1 MSVHHLAGML
11 RHVRRLVGNR
21 PDEATDGTILDR
33 FARAADEAAFA
44 TLMRRHGPLVWSVCR
59 RVAGH
64 EQDAEDVY
72 QATFLLLAR
81 KAGSIRK
88 RNSVGSWLYGVAY
101 RLALRARCDAARRRQ
116 REAQSTD
123 GSQRT
128 ACDNLTWRELRETLD
143 VELARLP
150 EKYRAPLLLC
160 YFEGLTQ
167 EEAARQLG
175 WSKRSVKDRVE
186 RGRKRLRVCLA
197 RRGMTL
203 PMTLA
208 GALLSAEPSKA
219 GLPATLIDA
228 TLRGAAA
235 LARHRS
241 IAGLVSPSV
250 LDLIEPGLKTMF
262 VSKLLISATLILM
275 AATLVSA
282 GLFLGRAGP
291 ESKPEA
297 VAAGQAGEK
306 DHVDSYGDQLP
317 RGAMMRLGTIRYRFE
332 CSGLAFL
339 PKSETVI
346 SAKQGGAIQLW
357 QARTGRLIREIDPG
371 PFMIGGSGFSLSHD
385 GERLALGGSLS
396 DPGKAGWRPAVRVFD
411 IVSGKT
417 IRTFEEPPSKGF
429 NTLALTPDGK
439 LLLTLDREGGL
450 KVAELAT
457 GTELLQHKFPG
468 DVMAS
473 LALSADGSTLALA
486 SGPNTRK
493 IFVWKW
499 QTAEEPREF
508 KTGDYRPRNV
518 AFSPEGKLLAA
529 CDDLE
534 VSVRVWDVQSG
545 QLLHKLELPDQERYA
560 HFDVAFSPD
569 GNTVAAYGQTN
580 RRGAVHLWDASS
592 GKFLQRLKLGGFQL
606 AFSSNGR
613 LLASG
618 WMVWDF
624 DAGRELSANDQAHSS
639 SVDRIVTGDKDLV
652 VTASSDNSIRIW
664 DAASGKQKRRL
675 MHDHRIPGIALSP
688 DGTLLVSS
696 SMDDSVCLWDVAT
709 GQKIFKLPGHGRLG
723 GRRAVAFTPD
733 GKFFL
738 SWGDDMDLRKWDVK
752 TGKAVAEYAIR
763 PTGIRIFGEDDEPME
778 RDRQQMMRGTIEGIF
793 TPDAKELVLHAPN
806 QAFVFDAASGKELR
820 SFPMEGRLLIGQ
832 AISPDGQ
839 LFLTSTWGKPVT
851 TKLPD
856 GRLQSST
863 PMNHPVSLWE
873 LARGGLRKQITLPEQ
888 GAGPVA
894 FSRDGKLFA
903 AASHRPG
910 DRIRVWDA
918 SGQEVRVIE
927 GFRGVVSSLA
937 FMTDGK
943 GLVTGM
949 EDGGALVWDLTHKP

>member
-21 PDEATDGTILDR
+21 PDEVTDGTILER
-33 FARAADEAAFA
+33 FARDADDAAFA

-88 RNSVGSWLYGVAY
+88 RNSGSWLYGVAY
-101 RLALRARCDAARRRQ
+101 RLALRAHCDAARRRQ
-116 REAQSTD
+116 REAQATD
-123 GSQRT
+123 GAERT

-160 YFEGLTQ
+160 YFEGLSQ

-186 RGRKRLRVCLA
+186 RGRKLLRVCLA

-203 PMTLA
+203 HMTLA

-219 GLPATLIDA
+219 GLPSTLSDA

-235 LARHRS
+235 FARHRS
-241 IAGLVSPSV
+241 VAGLVSPSV
-250 LDLIEPGLKTMF
+250 LDLIEPGFKTMF
-262 VSKLLISATLILM
+262 VSKLLISATLVLM
-275 AATLVSA
+275 AATLGSA
-282 GLFLGRAGP
+282 GLFLDRAGP

-297 VAAGQAGEK
+297 VAAVQADEK
-306 DHVDSYGDQLP
+306 EHVDSYGDQLP
-317 RGAMMRLGTIRYRFE
+317 RGAMMRLGTIRYRFQ

-357 QARTGRLIREIDPG
+357 EARTGRLIREIDTG
-371 PFMIGGSGFSLSHD
+371 PFMIGGSGFSLSRD

-396 DPGKAGWRPAVRVFD
+396 DPAKPGWRSAVRVFD
-411 IVSGKT
+411 VVSGKA
-417 IRTFEEPPSKGF
+417 IRTFEETPSKGF

-486 SGPNTRK
+486 TGPNTRK
-493 IFVWKW
+493 LLVWKW

-508 KTGDYRPRNV
+508 KTGDYHPRNV
-518 AFSPEGKLLAA
+518 AFSPDARLLAA
-529 CDDLE
+529 SDDLE
-534 VSVRVWDVQSG
+534 ASVRVWEVQSG
-545 QLLHKLELPDQERYA
+545 QLLHKLELPDQEPYR
-560 HFDVAFSPD
+560 HFGVAFSAD
-569 GNTVAAYGQTN
+569 GNTLAAYGQTN
-580 RRGAVHLWDASS
+580 QRGAVHLWDTSS
-592 GKFLQRLKLGGFQL
+592 GKFLQRLKLGGSKL
-606 AFSSNGR
+606 AFSPNGR

-618 WMVWDF
+618 WMIWDF

-652 VTASSDNSIRIW
+652 VTASSDNSVRIW
-664 DAASGKQKRRL
+664 DAADGKQKRQL
-675 MHDHRIPGIALSP
+675 GHDSRIPGIALSP

-696 SMDDSVCLWDVAT
+696 SMDDTVCLWNVAS
-709 GQKIFKLPGHGRLG
+709 GQKIFKLPGHGQLG

-763 PTGIRIFGEDDEPME
+763 PTGIRVFGEGDEPME
-778 RDRQQMMRGTIEGIF
+778 RDRLQMMGGVTDGIF
-793 TPDAKELVLHAPN
+793 TPDARELVLHSRN
-806 QAFVFDAASGKELR
+806 KIFVFDAASGKELR
-820 SFPMEGRLLIGQ
+820 NSPMESGFLIGQ

-856 GRLQSST
+856 GRIQSST

-873 LARGGLRKQITLPEQ
+873 LAIGGLRKQITLPEQ

-903 AASHRPG
+903 AASYQPG
-910 DRIRVWDA
+910 DHIRVWDA
-918 SGQEVRVIE
+918 AGQEVRAIE
-927 GFRGVVSSLA
+927 GFRGVVRSLA
-937 FMTDGK
+937 FMADSK
-943 GLVTGM
+943 RLVTGM
-949 EDGGALVWDLTHKP
+949 EDGSALVWDLTQKP